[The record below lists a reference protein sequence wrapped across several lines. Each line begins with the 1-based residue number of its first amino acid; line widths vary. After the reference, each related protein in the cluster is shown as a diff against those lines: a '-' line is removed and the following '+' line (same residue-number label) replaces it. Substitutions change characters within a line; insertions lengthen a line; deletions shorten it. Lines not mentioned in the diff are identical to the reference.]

1 MPFLWLFVLCD
12 VVLLLHICMIHRLNI
27 LVNVRFFIRNILDN
41 LRGRGWH
48 EKAYIMFICYILTIV
63 SPFMWF
69 YDDSSHFDW
78 ILVMMCSSCANR
90 LHENCVHR
98 WTDNTRGKL
107 CATWSRHS
115 ETRFINLTVIPDED
129 KLTLYRNKR
138 ILQLW
143 FSHSVLFI
151 FYTCTSCSIR
161 VPAEATYKVKKICM
175 NGI

>member
-1 MPFLWLFVLCD
+1 MK
-12 VVLLLHICMIHRLNI
+12 
-27 LVNVRFFIRNILDN
+27 
-41 LRGRGWH
+41 
-48 EKAYIMFICYILTIV
+48 KAYIMFICYILTIV
-63 SPFMWF
+63 SPFMLF

-98 WTDNTRGKL
+98 WTDKTRGKL

-151 FYTCTSCSIR
+151 FFLHALVVLLGCQRKQHIKLRKYVWMGYSNWRS
-161 VPAEATYKVKKICM
+161 
-175 NGI
+175 

>member
-1 MPFLWLFVLCD
+1 
-12 VVLLLHICMIHRLNI
+12 
-27 LVNVRFFIRNILDN
+27 
-41 LRGRGWH
+41 
-48 EKAYIMFICYILTIV
+48 
-63 SPFMWF
+63 
-69 YDDSSHFDW
+69 
-78 ILVMMCSSCANR
+78 MCSSCTNR
-90 LHENCVHR
+90 LNENCVHR

-129 KLTLYRNKR
+129 KLTLCRNKR

-175 NGI
+175 NGIQKLKILIIYDYYWKLAIVKRPCFRGFINFDCHNYFLSIFISLP

>member
-1 MPFLWLFVLCD
+1 
-12 VVLLLHICMIHRLNI
+12 
-27 LVNVRFFIRNILDN
+27 
-41 LRGRGWH
+41 
-48 EKAYIMFICYILTIV
+48 
-63 SPFMWF
+63 
-69 YDDSSHFDW
+69 
-78 ILVMMCSSCANR
+78 MCSSCANR

-98 WTDNTRGKL
+98 WTDKTRGKL

-129 KLTLYRNKR
+129 KLTLCRNKR

-161 VPAEATYKVKKICM
+161 VPTEATYKVKKICM
-175 NGI
+175 NGIQKLKIIIIYDYYWKLNAHDFVGSSLLIVINSFCLFQIQSHNNLNDPNGIIYYTSWFTNVKSCV

>member
-1 MPFLWLFVLCD
+1 MK
-12 VVLLLHICMIHRLNI
+12 
-27 LVNVRFFIRNILDN
+27 
-41 LRGRGWH
+41 
-48 EKAYIMFICYILTIV
+48 KAYIMFICYILTIV
-63 SPFMWF
+63 SPFMLF

-98 WTDNTRGKL
+98 WTDKTRGKL

-161 VPAEATYKVKKICM
+161 VPAEATYKVKKICI
-175 NGI
+175 NGIQLLRILMIYNYYSKLCGHHGFINVGCSNIFWLFLNSMP